1 MITPLENLIRV
12 AVKKNCKHKNL
23 TSLENTL
30 QKHRPITEE
39 NLEAFFMDL
48 GKEKEWQTPKTGK
61 PNKDWKE
68 LKKQFDEKPE
78 SKQTTLFPSD
88 EPLNG
93 KNVLSKMSS
102 ISELWKND
110 SYRKR
115 LIDTW
120 NYAYKKEGENIK
132 ETINYFIG
140 ISKKEGRGELKT
152 SRVLKGVFTEEIG
165 EQLRSELLE
174 CYEIR

>member
-1 MITPLENLIRV
+1 
-12 AVKKNCKHKNL
+12 
-23 TSLENTL
+23 
-30 QKHRPITEE
+30 
-39 NLEAFFMDL
+39 MDL

-110 SYRKR
+110 SCRNR
-115 LIDTW
+115 LIENWEYVCKLHKD
-120 NYAYKKEGENIK
+120 KKEIIK
-132 ETINYFIG
+132 HFVNL
-140 ISKKEGRGELKT
+140 SKQEGRGDVQYQT
-152 SRVLKGVFTEEIG
+152 PLKGVFTEEIG

>member
-1 MITPLENLIRV
+1 
-12 AVKKNCKHKNL
+12 
-23 TSLENTL
+23 
-30 QKHRPITEE
+30 
-39 NLEAFFMDL
+39 MDL
-48 GKEKEWQTPKTGK
+48 GKEKEWQTSNGN

-78 SKQTTLFPSD
+78 SKQTTLPFD
-88 EPLNG
+88 ESLNG
-93 KNVLSKMSS
+93 KNVLSKMPS